1 MRTLAARFAGIPWQR
16 VLPGVQG
23 ADVPPIGDVG
33 EADVYRRFFFGPS
46 ANLNGLRSG
55 YMGPGTPTF
64 TLPHVAE
71 AVLDIR
77 VPRLWDVREVLRAIR
92 ARLDGAGF
100 PDVEMDVAG
109 AFNGSRVPRTAPVV
123 RAAETLFAS
132 RGLEVVWWPMT
143 GGGGPWSI
151 FAEEFGMPVL
161 RDVGLGHGRASA
173 TDEYLVIDGTGSVGG
188 MVDMAVSHA
197 EFMARMGGD

>member
-1 MRTLAARFAGIPWQR
+1 VT
-16 VLPGVQG
+16 
-23 ADVPPIGDVG
+23 GDL
-33 EADVYRRFFFGPS
+33 RR
-46 ANLNGLRSG
+46 
-55 YMGPGTPTF
+55 
-64 TLPHVAE
+64 
-71 AVLDIR
+71 
-77 VPRLWDVREVLRAIR
+77 IR
-92 ARLDGAGF
+92 AYLETHRDRHLARLQTLLRQPSVSVDGEG
-100 PDVEMDVAG
+100 VEACARLLVVAG

-173 TDEYLVIDGTGSVGG
+173 TDEYLVIDGAGSVGG